1 MLKINHFSL
10 AIYFYNSR
18 KFDGLS
24 PMRKIFLL
32 LFCLLLLVLVIY
44 GVRFFKK
51 CSMSSEKKLF
61 NIVLVGAAGSGKGTQ
76 ADIIKNEL
84 NLLPISAGEALRQ
97 YRQDPN
103 AKYTKT
109 INEYID
115 KGMLVP
121 VEITNE
127 IIGNYVDKH
136 VFCKDCKYSG
146 VIFDG
151 YPRQID
157 QLTFLDEYL
166 SKKGNKIDA
175 VVYIDVPMEELV
187 ERLSGRFACS
197 QCGELYHK
205 KNKPTKVA
213 GVCDKCG
220 GTHFTVR
227 DDDKDEDAIRTRFKI
242 FEESTKNVLET
253 YQKRG
258 IVLKVNGSKL
268 PREIADE
275 IITKLKAVKGE

>member
-1 MLKINHFSL
+1 MKKFFL
-10 AIYFYNSR
+10 AIFVLFICFLVFVFCFYFVKFNKVGVVNSR
-18 KFDGLS
+18 
-24 PMRKIFLL
+24 
-32 LFCLLLLVLVIY
+32 
-44 GVRFFKK
+44 
-51 CSMSSEKKLF
+51 KLF

-76 ADIIKNEL
+76 ADFIKNEMG
-84 NLLPISAGEALRQ
+84 LLPVSAGEALRQ
-97 YRQDPN
+97 YRKDPN
-103 AKYTKT
+103 AKYSST
-109 INEYID
+109 ITEYID

-127 IIGNYVDKH
+127 IIGDYVSQK
-136 VFCKDCKYSG
+136 VFCQDCRYNG

-157 QLTFLDEYL
+157 QLTFLDTFLKE
-166 SKKGNKIDA
+166 KGNKIDA

-187 ERLSGRFACS
+187 ERLSGRFACGK
-197 QCGELYHK
+197 CGELYHK

-220 GTHFTVR
+220 GTDFIVR
-227 DDDKDEDAIRTRFKI
+227 EDDKDKEAIRTRFKI

-253 YQKRG
+253 YQGRG
-258 IVLKVNGSKL
+258 IVIKVNGSKM

-275 IITKLKAVKGE
+275 IMMKLKTVRDSK